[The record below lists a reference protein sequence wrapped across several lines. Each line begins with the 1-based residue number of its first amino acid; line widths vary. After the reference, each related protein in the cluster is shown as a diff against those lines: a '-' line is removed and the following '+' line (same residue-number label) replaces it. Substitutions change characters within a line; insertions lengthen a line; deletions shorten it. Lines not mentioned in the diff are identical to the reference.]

1 MLTAKTELYVATLA
15 VVFLFAIWEK
25 RIRSRVKDEF
35 VPDHKHVSEYGL
47 FDEWAKEA
55 EVERQIRKLSPEAR
69 SKLRTIVLLR
79 FLAFATLIL
88 EVIVLQ
94 R

>member
-1 MLTAKTELYVATLA
+1 MLTPKTELYAATFGVGL
-15 VVFLFAIWEK
+15 LFAFWEK

-35 VPDHKHVSEYGL
+35 VPDHKRVSEYGL
-47 FDEWAKEA
+47 FDEWVMEA
-55 EVERQIRKLSPEAR
+55 EVDRQIRKLSPEAR
-69 SKLRTIVLLR
+69 SKNQTIVLLR
-79 FLAFATLIL
+79 FLAFATLIH